1 MVEEGY
7 RQVPIALLQKIINY
21 MAAKPYH
28 EVYTVIPVLEN
39 IKNGEETAKPALS
52 EAE

>member
-1 MVEEGY
+1 MADDGY

-39 IKNGEETAKPALS
+39 IKNGEETAKSDIS
-52 EAE
+52 EAQ